1 MNRHLL
7 ERKRKLEKELERIL
21 EILIGEYQPYKIILF
36 GSLAKETLREWSD
49 IDLFL
54 IKETPKRY
62 LDRIDEVMRLV
73 HPKVGIDLFV
83 LTPEEIR
90 KALDDED
97 PYIQE
102 ILTEGRVLYEKAG

>member
-1 MNRHLL
+1 MNRLLL

-21 EILIGEYQPYKIILF
+21 EILISEYQPNKIILF
-36 GSLAKETLREWSD
+36 GSLAKETLKEWSD

-62 LDRIDEVMRLV
+62 LDRIDEVMHLV

-90 KALDDED
+90 KALDEED

-102 ILTEGRVLYEKAG
+102 ILTEGKVLYEKTG

>member
-1 MNRHLL
+1 MNKLLL
-7 ERKRKLEKELERIL
+7 ERKRKLEEELKRIL
-21 EILIGEYQPYKIILF
+21 EILIGEYQPHKIVLF
-36 GSLAKETLREWSD
+36 GSLAKETIGEWSD

-62 LDRIDEVMRLV
+62 LDRIDEVVHLV

-90 KALDDED
+90 KALDEED
-97 PYIQE
+97 PYIRE
-102 ILTEGRVLYEKAG
+102 ILTEGRVLYEKTG